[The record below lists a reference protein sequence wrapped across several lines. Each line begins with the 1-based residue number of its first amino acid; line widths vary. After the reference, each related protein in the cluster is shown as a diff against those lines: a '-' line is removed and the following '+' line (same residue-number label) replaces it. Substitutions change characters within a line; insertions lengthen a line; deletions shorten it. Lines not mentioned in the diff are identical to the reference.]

1 MWESAAAA
9 TDRLVQG
16 EGLQG
21 RVRRSAGIFQG
32 KLRFTWEGWQRK
44 LEWWHATV
52 LWRFRGRQPV
62 RFLISQKSLGSRWFT
77 DSFCKPTAHLT
88 PSCEDCSSWWLTAER
103 VLFFV
108 LPLLALVHGDSWS
121 ARLLTADDVAR
132 SVMLVFFMECGRAV
146 SPFVTEA
153 FFAQHGECPHKTP
166 NMLTGPTPK
175 ESRGL
180 G

>member
-1 MWESAAAA
+1 M
-9 TDRLVQG
+9 
-16 EGLQG
+16 
-21 RVRRSAGIFQG
+21 
-32 KLRFTWEGWQRK
+32 
-44 LEWWHATV
+44 
-52 LWRFRGRQPV
+52 
-62 RFLISQKSLGSRWFT
+62 
-77 DSFCKPTAHLT
+77 
-88 PSCEDCSSWWLTAER
+88 
-103 VLFFV
+103 FFV

-180 G
+180 GRFEPADARGNSLRGTIDPKES